1 MDRQLYNLVEK
12 LISIQAELGQVAY
25 CRAAAAAYQAIAR
38 VALAE
43 AESQAQDEAKAHA
56 HAKVDLLACEQR
68 LQLIPDLR
76 IGATKVGQLRVAAGI
91 VKWSC
96 C

>member
-43 AESQAQDEAKAHA
+43 AESQAG
-56 HAKVDLLACEQR
+56 VIR
-68 LQLIPDLR
+68 LGPSP
-76 IGATKVGQLRVAAGI
+76 ATV
-91 VKWSC
+91 VKFPLGMRLDRKKGGD
-96 C
+96 